1 MEFSKNS
8 DNAKVDL
15 LTALKTQHDA
25 AIASS
30 AKVHHP
36 SGSGVEGMLAR
47 ISNDVTLEAA
57 KRAEE
62 KKADR

>member
-1 MEFSKNS
+1 MESGKRS
-8 DNAKVDL
+8 DIPKVDL

-30 AKVHHP
+30 AKVHHS

-57 KRAEE
+57 KRRNAW
-62 KKADR
+62 